1 MKKIVLWLVWVSLVV
16 IYATT
21 VAALCAEG
29 KYHYLG
35 FAALNL
41 ACGLF
46 LWFAEGFEIAF
57 AMIWPLRHSAEADIR
72 RSLQGLDAEFVLAQR
87 QVIVV
92 VVIAVVSLTSA
103 FPWIA
108 VPGVGKVQSFGA
120 PSWFSGL
127 FTTFSILNAC
137 QVFPKRV
144 AAKSP
149 ERFWRLSKWLLKP
162 ILVAGKV
169 LDLPA
174 PSDDLVA
181 LWDAVFGAG
190 KQFSKDQPPSVR
202 VAPLWAPCDCAV
214 CNPRGDSTGFSS
226 SRSSGACT
234 CALCDPGAVQAA

>member
-1 MKKIVLWLVWVSLVV
+1 MKKIFLWLVWVSLVA
-16 IYATT
+16 IYAATL
-21 VAALCAEG
+21 AALCAEG

-41 ACGLF
+41 ACGLL

-57 AMIWPLRHSAEADIR
+57 AMIWPLRDSAEDDIR

-92 VVIAVVSLTSA
+92 ATITVVSLTSA
-103 FPWIA
+103 FEWILI
-108 VPGVGKVQSFGA
+108 PGVGKLQFYGA
-120 PSWFSGL
+120 PAWFSGL
-127 FTTFSILNAC
+127 FTTFTILWFC

-144 AAKSP
+144 AAKSA

-162 ILVAGKV
+162 IVVAGRL

-181 LWDAVFGAG
+181 LWDAVFGSG
-190 KQFSKDQPPSVR
+190 KRCSQDQLPSAQ
-202 VAPLWAPCDCAV
+202 VAPLWAACDCEV
-214 CNPRGDSTGFSS
+214 CNPRRDSDGFSDGGS
-226 SRSSGACT
+226 LGACT
-234 CALCDPGAVQAA
+234 CALCNPTAAQTA